1 MKVLI
6 LSINYWP
13 EVTGIGAFTTY
24 RAEYLAKAGHDVE
37 VCTSFP
43 YYPEWKVPKEY
54 AGKIALTEEHNG
66 VRIVRSYLYVPN
78 PVTSLKRILHESSFI
93 VSSALRA
100 LARRRPDVLLVVS
113 PPLGLAVTAILLS
126 RLWRVPFVFDVE
138 DLQPDSASDLG
149 MLPGWAIKL
158 LYRLEK
164 AAYRRARLVTTL
176 TASMRKKIVEKGIEE
191 AKVELLEPRMDESLT
206 GILPEEG
213 REFRRRFDLGERFL
227 VTHSGNMGVKQG
239 LDVVLDAA
247 ALNRDDDSL
256 LFLLV
261 GDGADRERVK
271 RRADD
276 LNLRNV
282 RFLPLLEEPDFRGL
296 LAASEICLV
305 AQQKGVTEIAFP
317 SKIVTYL
324 AAGRP
329 TIASV
334 NPNSEVARI
343 VQESGAGLAVEAG
356 DPDALLAAIRELRV
370 RDSQAMSEN
379 GQRYARERW
388 SSHRVLGD
396 LERSLSAVAGS
407 AAGSMMKQGVNQ

>member
-1 MKVLI
+1 M
-6 LSINYWP
+6 
-13 EVTGIGAFTTY
+13 
-24 RAEYLAKAGHDVE
+24 
-37 VCTSFP
+37 
-43 YYPEWKVPKEY
+43 
-54 AGKIALTEEHNG
+54 
-66 VRIVRSYLYVPN
+66 
-78 PVTSLKRILHESSFI
+78 
-93 VSSALRA
+93 
-100 LARRRPDVLLVVS
+100 
-113 PPLGLAVTAILLS
+113 
-126 RLWRVPFVFDVE
+126 
-138 DLQPDSASDLG
+138 
-149 MLPGWAIKL
+149 
-158 LYRLEK
+158 
-164 AAYRRARLVTTL
+164 
-176 TASMRKKIVEKGIEE
+176 
-191 AKVELLEPRMDESLT
+191 
-206 GILPEEG
+206 
-213 REFRRRFDLGERFL
+213 
-227 VTHSGNMGVKQG
+227 
-239 LDVVLDAA
+239 VLDAA

-296 LAASEICLV
+296 LAASGICLV

-343 VQESGAGLAVEAG
+343 AQESGAGLAVEAG

-370 RDSQAMSEN
+370 RDSRAMSEN
-379 GQRYARERW
+379 AQRYARERW